1 MAWGPCGGSAPEGVP
16 SGGQN
21 RRGAESSHSWQKP
34 RPRPSG
40 DKACVWLPRWHCQA
54 LGHPGQKSEAP
65 PSPPCPWPGCL
76 QVLACCS
83 APASASSWLT
93 PPPHQGHRPL
103 GSRALSLLSMH
114 GPHAISQ
121 LYPRPDRM
129 RNWGPSNHPGA
140 RVPAP
145 RTVEGPKSQAWHTP
159 PPEDRVS
166 PTQRLVFIALPLAHC
181 PGGGAAGKGGSLGGS
196 GGGKRVRP

>member
-93 PPPHQGHRPL
+93 PPPT
-103 GSRALSLLSMH
+103 RAT
-114 GPHAISQ
+114 
-121 LYPRPDRM
+121 
-129 RNWGPSNHPGA
+129 
-140 RVPAP
+140 VP
-145 RTVEGPKSQAWHTP
+145 
-159 PPEDRVS
+159 
-166 PTQRLVFIALPLAHC
+166 
-181 PGGGAAGKGGSLGGS
+181 
-196 GGGKRVRP
+196 